1 MSLNNKNYAPIQTIT
16 IKATEDIP
24 AFRFVDFAGALCS
37 DGLKSLGATDN
48 LCNEGDFAAVTTI
61 GIVLVEAS
69 GSIGL
74 GSDVKSD
81 IDGKAANAST
91 GEYVNGHSLDDGV
104 AGDLI
109 RVLLT
114 T

>member
-1 MSLNNKNYAPIQTIT
+1 MSLNNKNYAPVQTIT

-24 AFRFVDFAGALCS
+24 AFRFVDFVGALCG
-37 DGLKSLGATDN
+37 DGLKSLGVTDN
-48 LCNEGDFAAVTTI
+48 LCNEGDYCAVTTI
-61 GIVLVEAS
+61 GIVLLEAS
-69 GSIGL
+69 ATIAL
-74 GSDVKSD
+74 AADIKSD
-81 IDGKAANAST
+81 ADGKAANATS
-91 GEYVNGHSLDDGV
+91 GEYINGHALDEGV

>member
-24 AFRFVDFAGALCS
+24 AFRFVNFAGALCG

-48 LCNEGDFAAVTTI
+48 LCNDGDFCAVTTI
-61 GIVLVEAS
+61 GIVLVESSAS
-69 GSIGL
+69 IAL
-74 GSDVKSD
+74 GADVKSD
-81 IDGKAANAST
+81 VDGKAANASL
-91 GEYVNGHSLDDGV
+91 GEYTNGHALDEGV